1 MISDEQQIELRKR
14 FNPDGSQL
22 REMQLKMVEMLK
34 YFDVICKQHDIKY
47 WLSSGTLLGAVRH
60 GGFIPWDDDL
70 DVEMFPE
77 DYKKMCE
84 VFGELKSDDYVLQT
98 HDTDPMFYRPCAKL
112 RDKHSYIEDYYQYD
126 VNFKYRGI
134 FIDIFCLEPASSGVM
149 VRLTGGFENK
159 VLYKLATIKNNT
171 LRNILSKPLYFCL
184 SKVIYPVLSF
194 LSRKCGDG
202 RTYHHRLGMG
212 FAKPRYEEDL
222 LPLSEVNFEGYKFP
236 APANIDNYLRVI
248 YGNYMKLPNLDKVEI
263 HSKKVEFDIKNK
275 PN

>member
-14 FNPDGSQL
+14 FNPDGSLL

-34 YFDVICKQHDIKY
+34 YFDNICKKHDIKY

-84 VFGELKSDDYVLQT
+84 VFSTLQSDDYVLQT
-98 HDTDPMFYRPCAKL
+98 HDTDSNFYRPSAKL
-112 RDKHSYIEDYYQYD
+112 RDKHSYIEDAYCYD
-126 VNFKYRGI
+126 LNFKYRGI
-134 FIDIFCLEPASSGVM
+134 FIDIFCLEPAFSGAM

-159 VLYKLATIKNNT
+159 VLYKLATIKNDT
-171 LRNILSKPLYFCL
+171 LRDVLSKPLYFCL
-184 SKVIYPVLSF
+184 SKIIYPGLRYV
-194 LSRKCGDG
+194 SRKCSDG

-212 FAKPRYEEDL
+212 FAKPRYIEDIF
-222 LPLSEVNFEGYKFP
+222 PIGKVEFEGYEFP
-236 APANIDNYLRVI
+236 APANIDRYLRVI
-248 YGNYMKLPNLDKVEI
+248 YGDYTQLPDIEKVQI
-263 HSKKVEFDIKNK
+263 HTKKVILDTRKEA
-275 PN
+275 